1 MLRAKEKKTD
11 ILFAKTHFRQQ
22 YTQNVDSKIKSVE
35 NLFKQFVLT
44 SQGYDDCMLMFT
56 FRIGVVFQLRGETE
70 LIFY

>member
-1 MLRAKEKKTD
+1 MLRAKGKKTD

-44 SQGYDDCMLMFT
+44 SQGHDDCMLMFT